1 MATNEVGCHQIP
13 YKCIVRHG
21 TKPTQECSKKDSR
34 RALGWLAVDTVDKC
48 ELNIAI
54 VL

>member
-1 MATNEVGCHQIP
+1 MATNKIGCHQIT
-13 YKCIVRHG
+13 YKCIVRYG
-21 TKPTQECSKKDSR
+21 TMPTHECSEKDSR

-48 ELNIAI
+48 ELNI